1 MKREI
6 TATADMHRKFVDV
19 PLPVFE
25 IYRRTEHRVVPAMKL
40 EATAR
45 GDPQDGRWKITIMF
59 DGRRFFYQN
68 LGILRYSRL
77 HVNDVIGDFRPRP
90 PSA

>member
-1 MKREI
+1 MKRET

-25 IYRRTEHRVVPAMKL
+25 IYRRTEHGAVPAMKL

-45 GDPQDGRWKITIMF
+45 GDPQDGR
-59 DGRRFFYQN
+59 
-68 LGILRYSRL
+68 
-77 HVNDVIGDFRPRP
+77 
-90 PSA
+90 